1 MHLLFILLPL
11 QSQDL
16 QMILLQT
23 NSIVLLSSISMLIY
37 TSRQPV
43 PFHHAAMA
51 KAELAAAVYDLSLG
65 LLGNFSKACQQA
77 ACNMQGTCAI
87 CRSCGGLLG
96 VTDQDIVNTSK

>member
-37 TSRQPV
+37 TSGQPV

-77 ACNMQGTCAI
+77 ACNMPGTCAI